1 MDINADVKLGTQ
13 GSTAKVSF
21 VLAQLPQLF
30 LRFNLFK
37 VSPVVAQSN

>member
-1 MDINADVKLGTQ
+1 MDINADVKSGTQ

-21 VLAQLPQLF
+21 VLTRLSSLS